1 MSAAEAERARPVLR
15 LAKNQDRRLRS
26 GHLWVFSNE
35 IAEIEGSPG
44 PGAEVLVE
52 DHRGGP
58 VGVGLYNP
66 HSLIAARLYT
76 RAPKAV
82 DAALLRDRLRRA
94 AELRAR
100 LYPADATYRLVYGES
115 DYLPGLVVD
124 RYGEYLA
131 VQSLTVGIEQR
142 IETVLDLLEEEWKP
156 AGIVCRRDSPARERE
171 GLALLPPLLRGEVPD
186 RVDALHEGLVITV
199 DLLEGQKTGEFLD
212 QRHNRRRVAQES
224 RGRQVLDL
232 YCHTG
237 LFALQ
242 CALAGASSVLGIDRS
257 GPAIERARR
266 NLERNAPDRPCE
278 FREGGV
284 EDAMDAFERD
294 GARFDLIVLDPPSLV
309 KGRKDLADGVRKYVS
324 VNAQALRLLRP
335 DGVLATATCSHHVDA
350 PLFLDILR
358 EASKRAKT
366 ELRLVEVM
374 GQSRDHPVLLAARET
389 SYLTMLL
396 LERMR

>member
-1 MSAAEAERARPVLR
+1 MSADAADAARPVLR

-35 IAEIEGSPG
+35 IATIEGAPG
-44 PGAEVLVE
+44 VGAEVLVV

-66 HSLIAARLYT
+66 HSLIAARLYS
-76 RAPKAV
+76 RSPRAV
-82 DAALLRDRLRRA
+82 DAALFRDRLRRA

-100 LYPADATYRLVYGES
+100 VYPSETTCRLVFGES

-124 RYGEYLA
+124 RYGDHLA
-131 VQSLTVGIEQR
+131 VQSLTAGIERR
-142 IETVLDLLEEEWKP
+142 IEALLDLLEEEWKP
-156 AGIVCRRDSPARERE
+156 AGIVCRRDAPARERE
-171 GLALLPPLLRGEVPD
+171 GLALLPPLVRGDVPD
-186 RVDALHEGLVITV
+186 RVDAVHEGLVLTV
-199 DLLEGQKTGEFLD
+199 DLREGQKTGEFLD
-212 QRHNRRRVAQES
+212 QRENRRRVAGEA
-224 RGRQVLDL
+224 RGRRVLDL

-242 CALAGASSVLGIDRS
+242 CTLAGASSALGIDRS

-266 NLERNAPDRPCE
+266 NLERNAAGRPCE
-278 FREGGV
+278 YREGDV
-284 EDAMDAFERD
+284 ERALEVLERD
-294 GARFDLIVLDPPSLV
+294 GERFDLIVLDPPSLV
-309 KGRKDLADGVRKYVS
+309 KSRKDLPDGVRKYVS

-335 DGVLATATCSHHVDA
+335 DGILATASCSHHVDTT
-350 PLFLDILR
+350 LFLDILR

-366 ELRLVEVM
+366 ELRLVGVM

>member
-1 MSAAEAERARPVLR
+1 MPAGAADSGRPVLR

-35 IAEIEGSPG
+35 IAAIEGAPG
-44 PGAEVLVE
+44 AGAEVLVE
-52 DHRGGP
+52 DHRGSP

-66 HSLIAARLYT
+66 HSLIAARLYS
-76 RAPKAV
+76 RAPRAV

-100 LYPADATYRLVYGES
+100 LYPSETTFRLVYGES

-124 RYGEYLA
+124 RYGDYFA
-131 VQSLTVGIEQR
+131 VQSLTAGIEQR
-142 IETVLDLLEEEWKP
+142 IETVLDLIEEEWKP
-156 AGIVCRRDSPARERE
+156 AGIVCRRDPPARERE
-171 GLALLPPLLRGEVPD
+171 GLALLPPLVRGEVPD
-186 RVDALHEGLVITV
+186 RVDAIHEGLVLTV
-199 DLLEGQKTGEFLD
+199 DLREGQKTGEFLD
-212 QRHNRRRVAQES
+212 QRDNRRRVAQEA
-224 RGRQVLDL
+224 RGRRVLDL

-237 LFALQ
+237 LFALR

-257 GPAIERARR
+257 APAIERARR
-266 NLERNAPDRPCE
+266 NAERNAAGRPCE
-278 FREGGV
+278 FREGDV
-284 EDAMDAFERD
+284 ESAMDAFVRD
-294 GARFDLIVLDPPSLV
+294 GERFDLVVLDPPSLV
-309 KGRKDLADGVRKYVS
+309 KSRKDLPDGVRKYVS
-324 VNAQALRLLRP
+324 VNTQALRLLRP
-335 DGVLATATCSHHVDA
+335 DGILATASCSHHVDST
-350 PLFLDILR
+350 LFLDIQR

-366 ELRLVEVM
+366 ELRLVDVM